1 MDLQVGELGKSVWK
15 EVDIDLGF
23 GAIDSELGLS
33 VAGFVGGVR
42 SVFRKKFGVR
52 NIYRVF

>member
-1 MDLQVGELGKSVWK
+1 MGELGKSVWK